1 MFLDMVT
8 LGWRSTIKTHAT
20 MAGQASRSAIKI
32 AIQSDQPNMGR
43 TTTSATTPTD
53 VQSQN
58 RLARNADRTLT
69 LGTACESSRLLFVT
83 AVFSVI

>member
-8 LGWRSTIKTHAT
+8 LGWRCTIKTHAT
-20 MAGQASRSAIKI
+20 TAGQASRSAIKI
-32 AIQSDQPNMGR
+32 AIQNDQPNIGR
-43 TTTSATTPTD
+43 TTTSAITPTD

-69 LGTACESSRLLFVT
+69 LDTVFEFSRLLFVT
-83 AVFSVI
+83 AVFSVV